1 MKNKIIALGSVA
13 VFAYVL
19 SSFNDINVEKS
30 YSAIENNNLKWH
42 KIDAEQSAVGCT
54 QCHNCQG
61 NDLLVVENDS
71 ISGRNYFSNL
81 NVLSTEND
89 KTATEIV
96 NQVDR
101 KSNDLKSLDNS
112 KSL

>member
-30 YSAIENNNLKWH
+30 YSAIENNSLKWH
-42 KIDAEQSAVGCT
+42 KIDAEQSAFRCT
-54 QCHNCQG
+54 QCHNCQR

-71 ISGRNYFSNL
+71 INGRKYFSIL

-89 KTATEIV
+89 KTATEID